1 LAGRFSSNCGS
12 TCLFKASKASGWRK
26 NWVLDEKIL
35 VKSLNFSW
43 VLSQVPEIS
52 FECFRVTQSLSPLDT
67 ALDSALAIQGEINA
81 SYLFEQFEKLAEVFG
96 NFGRRLCLCRR
107 LRTGDV
113 GMMSLS
119 PARTGSAVP
128 ARASKN
134 ARRSAERVTRTCK
147 LNGRDKE
154 HVFCEDL
161 AILTVYGQTGL
172 VIRATCLI
180 YLGWFS
186 GNTIFRG
193 HRRRLPTSD

>member
-1 LAGRFSSNCGS
+1 MVNGEGYDQKWRTRENLVGGAGAPAH
-12 TCLFKASKASGWRK
+12 ASFAG
-26 NWVLDEKIL
+26 
-35 VKSLNFSW
+35 
-43 VLSQVPEIS
+43 
-52 FECFRVTQSLSPLDT
+52 
-67 ALDSALAIQGEINA
+67 
-81 SYLFEQFEKLAEVFG
+81 
-96 NFGRRLCLCRR
+96 
-107 LRTGDV
+107 
-113 GMMSLS
+113 LS
-119 PARTGSAVP
+119 PARTGSAVL

-134 ARRSAERVTRTCK
+134 ARRSGERVARTCK